1 MSVRVPKATGTRQS
15 LILLDARPHGMK
27 RYECRMSIPPAA
39 LVLIAVALGGA
50 AVALAAFVWA
60 VRDGQLDPTNAGG
73 SVIFLDEE
81 EPR

>member
-1 MSVRVPKATGTRQS
+1 MN
-15 LILLDARPHGMK
+15 
-27 RYECRMSIPPAA
+27 IPPSV
-39 LVLIAVALGGA
+39 LVLVAVALAGA

-73 SVIFLDEE
+73 SVIFRDDE

>member
-1 MSVRVPKATGTRQS
+1 MN
-15 LILLDARPHGMK
+15 
-27 RYECRMSIPPAA
+27 IPPAV
-39 LVLIAVALGGA
+39 LVLIAVALAGA

-73 SVIFLDEE
+73 SVIFKDDE